1 MSTEEDYSPL
11 NTAFS
16 PHSNVTSNHQSVR
29 EAVGGSRRIT
39 PPLNVHNALCDVPLT
54 LPLTSAVKS

>member
-29 EAVGGSRRIT
+29 EAVGGSRRDT
-39 PPLNVHNALCDVPLT
+39 PPLNVQMDCATYH
-54 LPLTSAVKS
+54 